1 MSLEVKGG
9 DHPSLLTAWVGPRL
23 CEMKK
28 YRGGPHAHARF
39 VSVWNFSLIVCI
51 FYYPKS
57 NNQEKKIMTTRMQTS
72 TDKLNRAY
80 LKYYNTPDT
89 LSKVKIEPLQDLI
102 NKASSGQA
110 NAPVI
115 INNAIVEQEPKD

>member
-1 MSLEVKGG
+1 
-9 DHPSLLTAWVGPRL
+9 
-23 CEMKK
+23 
-28 YRGGPHAHARF
+28 
-39 VSVWNFSLIVCI
+39 
-51 FYYPKS
+51 
-57 NNQEKKIMTTRMQTS
+57 MQTS

-89 LSKVKIEPLQDLI
+89 LSKVKIEQLQDLI